1 MTLQKLIEEGKLEK
15 FSISIGEIKKRLEKG
30 KIRLS
35 FAKQN
40 FNQKTPDSFY
50 DAIFTN
56 IYDAARLIAESF
68 ILLNG
73 YRARLKDH
81 HKTVMAATAELM
93 KNEVGME
100 YVLKRLNK
108 MRMKR
113 NIVDYN
119 LEDYDVSAKS
129 ITQALEDVEKFSE
142 KITKYIEKKDPQQRM
157 N

>member
-1 MTLQKLIEEGKLEK
+1 MILQKLIDEGKLEK
-15 FSISIGEIKKRLEKG
+15 FSISVNEIKKRFEKG
-30 KIRLS
+30 KTRLS

-50 DAIFTN
+50 DAIFTG
-56 IYDAARLIAESF
+56 IYDAARLVAEAF

-81 HKTVMAATAELM
+81 HKTVMTTTIELM
-93 KNEVGME
+93 KNEKDME
-100 YVLKRLNK
+100 FILRRLNK

-119 LEDYDVSAKS
+119 LEDYDISAKS

-142 KITKYIEKKDPQQRM
+142 KISKYIEKKDPQQRIK
-157 N
+157 